1 MINLELYRA
10 FYAVAKTGSLTAA
23 AKELYV
29 TQPALSQSIQ
39 ALENQLGGQLFVRTK
54 KGMILTHE
62 GEKMYVDVSTALD
75 LFNSAENN
83 FYQMK
88 HLAAGSIRIG
98 ASDTLCRHFLLK
110 YITKFHKLYPNV
122 NIEVTN
128 RTTCDTISLLRAG
141 KVDVAFVNMPI
152 DTHEFN
158 FHECIS
164 LQDCFVGNADYKN
177 LPTQT
182 VKEIISLPLIMMETS
197 SNTRCFMDNYMD
209 SLGFKPHPEIELGS
223 FDLVVEFAKAG
234 LGVGCVTRQ
243 FIKYELDN
251 NQLFEIPTDF
261 AFPLRSVAGI
271 TRKNT
276 SLSFAATK
284 FIEIVYSSEQI

>member
-39 ALENQLGGQLFVRTK
+39 SLENQLGGQLFVRTK

-62 GEKMYVDVSTALD
+62 GEKMYADVSSALD
-75 LFNSAENN
+75 MFMSAENN

-98 ASDTLCRHFLLK
+98 ASDTLCRHYLLK
-110 YITKFHKLYPNV
+110 YITKFHELYPDV

-128 RTTCDTISLLRAG
+128 RTTLNTMSLLRAG
-141 KVDVAFVNMPI
+141 KVDVAFVNMPV

-158 FHECIS
+158 VHECMP
-164 LQDCFVGNADYKN
+164 LQDCFVGNPDYKDI
-177 LPTQT
+177 PIQT
-182 VKEIISLPLIMMETS
+182 ALQISSLPLIMMETS
-197 SNTRCFMDNYMD
+197 SNTRCFMDGYLD
-209 SLGFKPHPEIELGS
+209 LLGVNPSPEIELGS

-234 LGVGCVTRQ
+234 LGVGCVTRE
-243 FIKYELDN
+243 FVKRELECHE
-251 NQLFEIPTDF
+251 LYEIPTDF
-261 AFPLRSVAGI
+261 AFPKRSIGGI

-276 SLSFAATK
+276 SLSFAAMK
-284 FIEIVYSSEQI
+284 FIEIVYG